1 MRDLPNQT
9 MGSTG
14 TEATVRPEEWLLARA
29 IAAMVG
35 HHSLGLVPA
44 RPLESRHWEG
54 ALRLAAFHR
63 LVPVLYYA
71 SQSGDSLPQ
80 VPAGVLPVLKRE
92 HHATLARNLLLR
104 AHLQQLLQAFQE
116 RDIPVIVLKGV
127 VLDELYPQPGLRS
140 FGDIDLLMRPADLPQ
155 GEELLRSLGFS
166 PAGQPRAQEA
176 YRRHH
181 HHLVPYDHERTGT
194 RVELHKHI
202 VRPDSPY
209 SVDITTLWEHAQPAF
224 LNGVRYLKL
233 APEDQILHLCLH
245 FLIDRQGLRPG
256 ALLQLCDIALV
267 LTHHGQRV
275 SWEPFTLRLL
285 NNSLGSPIYTALYA
299 ARLATGTPL
308 PQVVES
314 TLRPAGFDEANARL
328 FVFRRVFACS
338 SEIPGSLVGAMA
350 ASGVSRKVR
359 GLARALLPPDGWTPG
374 GGLRLTRPS
383 IRNGVRF
390 LLRPIYVVRHIGNLL
405 LHGSQLWEQVRVE
418 RWLHQQSRAGGAG
431 SKPGSNAADL

>member
-166 PAGQPRAQEA
+166 PAGQPRAHA
-176 YRRHH
+176 RGFLLALARRSLFPPATQHAATVGH
-181 HHLVPYDHERTGT
+181 TWPTQRHT
-194 RVELHKHI
+194 RVVARHRR
-202 VRPDSPY
+202 RPSP
-209 SVDITTLWEHAQPAF
+209 
-224 LNGVRYLKL
+224 
-233 APEDQILHLCLH
+233 API
-245 FLIDRQGLRPG
+245 F
-256 ALLQLCDIALV
+256 
-267 LTHHGQRV
+267 
-275 SWEPFTLRLL
+275 W
-285 NNSLGSPIYTALYA
+285 
-299 ARLATGTPL
+299 
-308 PQVVES
+308 
-314 TLRPAGFDEANARL
+314 PAG
-328 FVFRRVFACS
+328 
-338 SEIPGSLVGAMA
+338 
-350 ASGVSRKVR
+350 RKR
-359 GLARALLPPDGWTPG
+359 
-374 GGLRLTRPS
+374 
-383 IRNGVRF
+383 
-390 LLRPIYVVRHIGNLL
+390 
-405 LHGSQLWEQVRVE
+405 
-418 RWLHQQSRAGGAG
+418 
-431 SKPGSNAADL
+431 